1 MVVKGTYSVGIDEP
15 GDQELSFRQSQC
27 LELSTMTDRLQ
38 ECVDG
43 FRRYRS
49 ARGHDLLD
57 GLDET
62 ILADIEECAR
72 EDVVG
77 TLVDGGDNSAN
88 DKERHDYLSDKSRRN
103 EAEVEMRR

>member
-1 MVVKGTYSVGIDEP
+1 MVVKDTYSVGIDEP
-15 GDQELSFRQSQC
+15 GDQELSSRQIQH
-27 LELSTMTDRLQ
+27 LELSAVTDRLQ

-62 ILADIEECAR
+62 VLADIKECAG
-72 EDVVG
+72 ENVVG
-77 TLVDGGDNSAN
+77 TLVDGGDEGTD
-88 DKERHDYLSDKSRRN
+88 DKERHDCKRRRN